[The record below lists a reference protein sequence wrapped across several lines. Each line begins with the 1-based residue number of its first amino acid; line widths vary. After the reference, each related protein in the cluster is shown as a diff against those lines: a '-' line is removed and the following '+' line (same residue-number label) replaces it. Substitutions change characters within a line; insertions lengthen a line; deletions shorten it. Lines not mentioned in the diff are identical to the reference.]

1 MGGKDGCKG
10 RPEAA
15 TISDI
20 LYLLIL
26 VREIIFLSGKS
37 QGKVRE
43 FWKLMSVATM
53 EGDYGYFCYC
63 EGDVL
68 FQRWVWEF
76 FLNNHMYMYVIFSWC
91 SYTFLLIFTIG
102 MSLQQYILIL
112 IWCGIP
118 RRMPMVLN
126 KFESSTPS
134 SRMGK
139 LQLETSQ
146 LNKTLVRNCN
156 FYYQ

>member
-1 MGGKDGCKG
+1 MRFVENLSVLNNWVERMAVRGGW
-10 RPEAA
+10 RLLP
-15 TISDI
+15 
-20 LYLLIL
+20 YLTFCIYL
-26 VREIIFLSGKS
+26 VREILFLSGKS

-118 RRMPMVLN
+118 RRN
-126 KFESSTPS
+126 CQWFWTNSSHLPQVQEWGS
-134 SRMGK
+134 F
-139 LQLETSQ
+139 
-146 LNKTLVRNCN
+146 N
-156 FYYQ
+156 